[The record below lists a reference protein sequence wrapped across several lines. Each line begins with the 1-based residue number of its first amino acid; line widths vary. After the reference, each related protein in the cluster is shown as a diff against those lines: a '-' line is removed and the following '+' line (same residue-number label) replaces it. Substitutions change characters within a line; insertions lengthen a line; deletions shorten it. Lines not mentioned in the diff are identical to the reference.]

1 MSTPTEDRLLSLD
14 STQPTWDLLA
24 ARVDALL
31 AAWESGAPPD
41 LGSFLP
47 DESPGV
53 RRLILIELIKADLEQ
68 RVSRQQPLKLIEDF
82 AAEFPELAEG
92 GVPCDLLYEE
102 FHLRKR
108 LGEAIDISEYR
119 RRFPQQAQELARL
132 LGVQSTFSSTSVQ
145 AAQLSRPVRAGDKLD
160 DFDLLALIGQ
170 GAFAQVFLARQQ
182 SLQRLVA
189 LKVSADRGA
198 EPQTLAQLDHPHI
211 VRVYDQRVIRERSLR
226 LLYMPYL
233 AGGTLSSVLEYA
245 RQVPQS
251 EWSGQTFTQ
260 AIDRA
265 LEQRGELPWGTR
277 LRRSLSR
284 RSWWQVVCWVGARM
298 ADALHYAHQRGVL
311 HRDVKPANVLLAA
324 DGSPRLA
331 DFNVGYCS
339 KLEGASAAAFF
350 GGSLVY
356 MSPEQLEAFNP
367 AHDRKADSLDGRCD
381 IYSLGLTLWELLTGR
396 RPFGGETAQATRALT
411 LTEMTR
417 RRKTGLPDDASS
429 QLPAGCPPALERI
442 LRKCLAPEPDDRFA
456 TAGELARALDLCL
469 QPRAQALLE
478 PSGGW
483 REFARRHPLLCI
495 LPAGLLPNGAAGV
508 FNYFYNKTEIIKAST
523 ISATLEPAFEKI
535 QTIINLVSFPLGI
548 LFFLWIAY
556 PVVRGLKRL
565 ETGEKTPDAELA
577 TLRSRTLRL
586 GWYGSLLS
594 LGGWL
599 LASIVYPI
607 ALRLA
612 VPDLAAANFQNVFT
626 HFLASLAICGLIAAA
641 YPFFTATTVA
651 VRALYPA
658 FLRPGTATTRD
669 WDDLVRLD
677 WLVWPFLALAAA
689 VPLAGVA
696 LLVGFGSP
704 NRPALVALSVVGMIG
719 FGVAVW
725 LARRIQRDLA
735 DLGGVVRPSDAG
747 PLAGDADSRLS
758 ASWGG

>member
-1 MSTPTEDRLLSLD
+1 MSSRTDDQLLSLD

-24 ARVDALL
+24 ERVDALL
-31 AAWESGAPPD
+31 NAWESGAPPA

-47 DESPGV
+47 ESAGV

-68 RVSRQQPLKLIEDF
+68 RVARQQPIKLIEDY
-82 AAEFPELAEG
+82 AAEFPELARD

-102 FHLRKR
+102 YHLRKR
-108 LGEAIDISEYR
+108 LGESVDLAEYR
-119 RRFPQQAQELARL
+119 RRFPQQSAELARL
-132 LGVQSTFSSTSVQ
+132 LGVQSTFSSTSV
-145 AAQLSRPVRAGDKLD
+145 AAVQIPGRVKAGDRLD
-160 DFDLLALIGQ
+160 DFDLLALIGE
-170 GAFAQVFLARQQ
+170 GAFAQVFLARQL

-211 VRVYDQRVIRERSLR
+211 VRVYDQRVIGERSMR

-233 AGGTLSSVLEYA
+233 PGGTLSSVLDYT
-245 RQVPQS
+245 RQVPQAQ
-251 EWSGQTFTQ
+251 WSGQTFAQ
-260 AIDRA
+260 AIDQA
-265 LEQRGELPWGTR
+265 LNQRGETPSDTP
-277 LRRSLSR
+277 LRRALAR

-298 ADALHYAHQRGVL
+298 ADALQYAHQRGVL

-367 AHDRKADSLDGRCD
+367 AHERKADSLDGRCD

-396 RPFGGETAQATRALT
+396 RPFGGESAKASRALT
-411 LTEMTR
+411 LTDMTR
-417 RRKTGLPDDASS
+417 RRREGLPADASAH
-429 QLPAGCPPALERI
+429 LPPGCPPALERI
-442 LRKCLAPEPDDRFA
+442 LRKCLAPDADDRYA

-478 PSGGW
+478 PTGGW
-483 REFARRHPLLCI
+483 RGFARRHPLLCI
-495 LPAGLLPNGAAGV
+495 LPAGLLPNGAAGL
-508 FNYFYNKTEIIKAST
+508 FNYLYNRAEIIEVSK
-523 ISATLEPAFEKI
+523 ISQSLEPAFERI
-535 QTIINLVSFPLGI
+535 QTIINAVSFPLGI
-548 LFFLWIAY
+548 LLFIWVAR
-556 PVVRGLKRL
+556 PVVRGLSRL
-565 ETGEKTPDAELA
+565 RRGEKIPDAELA
-577 TLRSRTLRL
+577 ALRARTLRL

-612 VPDLAAANFQNVFT
+612 VPELAQARFWDVFV

-658 FLRPGTATTRD
+658 FLRPGTGTPRD
-669 WDDLVRLD
+669 WEDLVRLD

-696 LLVGFGSP
+696 LLVGFGESP
-704 NRPALVALSVVGMIG
+704 NRPAVVVLSAVGILG
-719 FGVAVW
+719 LAVAVW

-735 DLGGVVRPSDAG
+735 DLSGVVRPSDAG
-747 PLAGDADSRLS
+747 LTAGDSDSRLS
-758 ASWGG
+758 ASWDG

>member
-1 MSTPTEDRLLSLD
+1 MSTSTEDRLLSLD

-24 ARVDALL
+24 ERVDALVT
-31 AAWESGAPPD
+31 AWENGAPPD
-41 LGSFLP
+41 LASFLP
-47 DESPGV
+47 DEAPAV
-53 RRLILIELIKADLEQ
+53 RRLILIELVKVDLEQ

-82 AAEFPELAEG
+82 AAQFPELAQG

-102 FHLRKR
+102 YHLRKR
-108 LGEAIDISEYR
+108 LGEAVDLGEYR

-132 LGVQSTFSSTSVQ
+132 LGVQSTFSSTAVHVVQ
-145 AAQLSRPVRAGDKLD
+145 KSGKVNAGDRLD

-260 AIDRA
+260 GIDRA
-265 LEQRGELPWGTR
+265 LNQRGELPSDTP
-277 LRRSLSR
+277 LRRSLAR

-396 RPFGGETAQATRALT
+396 RPFGGEAAQASRALT
-411 LTEMTR
+411 LTDMTR
-417 RRKTGLPDDASS
+417 RRRAGLPSDVSA
-429 QLPAGCPPALERI
+429 QLRPGCPPALERV
-442 LRKCLAPEPDDRFA
+442 LRKCLAPEPDDRFG

-478 PSGGW
+478 ASGGW
-483 REFARRHPLLCI
+483 REFARHHPLLCI
-495 LPAGLLPNGAAGV
+495 LPAGLVPNIAAGV
-508 FNYFYNKTEIIKAST
+508 FNYLYNQSEIIAVSE
-523 ISATLEPAFEKI
+523 ISETLRPAFERI
-535 QTIINLVSFPLGI
+535 QTTINLISFPLGI
-548 LFFLWIAY
+548 LLFIWIAR
-556 PVVRGLKRL
+556 PVVRGLQRL
-565 ETGEKTPDAELA
+565 RSGEKLADAELA
-577 TLRSRTLRL
+577 VMRVRALRL
-586 GWYGSLLS
+586 GWYGALVS

-599 LASIVYPI
+599 VASIVYPI

-612 VPDLAAANFQNVFT
+612 VPELAGAHFRTVFI
-626 HFLASLAICGLIAAA
+626 HFLGSLAVCGLIAAA

-658 FLRPGTATTRD
+658 FLRPGTATSRD
-669 WDDLVRLD
+669 WDELVRLD

-696 LLVGFGSP
+696 LLVVIESH
-704 NRPALVALSVVGMIG
+704 NRWALVALSVIG
-719 FGVAVW
+719 ILGLGLAVW

-735 DLGGVVRPSDAG
+735 DLSGIVRPSDAG
-747 PLAGDADSRLS
+747 PLSGDSDSRLS
-758 ASWGG
+758 ASWDG

>member
-1 MSTPTEDRLLSLD
+1 MSSSTDDRLLSLD

-24 ARVDALL
+24 ARVDALIT
-31 AAWESGAPPD
+31 AWESGAPPE

-47 DESPGV
+47 DAAPSV

-82 AAEFPELAEG
+82 AAEFPELSQG

-108 LGEAIDISEYR
+108 LGEAVELSEYR

-132 LGVQSTFSSTSVQ
+132 LGAQSTFASTAAHAVQTPGSVK
-145 AAQLSRPVRAGDKLD
+145 AGDRLD

-211 VRVYDQRVIRERSLR
+211 VRVYDQRVIRERGLR

-245 RQVPQS
+245 RAVPQS
-251 EWSGQTFTQ
+251 EWSGQTFSQ

-265 LEQRGELPWGTR
+265 LNQRAELPSDTP
-277 LRRSLSR
+277 LRRSLAR

-298 ADALHYAHQRGVL
+298 ADALHYAHERGVL

-396 RPFGGETAQATRALT
+396 RPFGGETAQASRALT

-417 RRKTGLPDDASS
+417 RRNAGLPADVAT
-429 QLPAGCPPALERI
+429 QLPRDCPPALERI
-442 LRKCLAPEPDDRFA
+442 LRKCLAPNPDDRFA

-483 REFARRHPLLCI
+483 RGFARRHPLLCI
-495 LPAGLLPNGAAGV
+495 LPAGLIPNVAAGL
-508 FNYFYNKTEIIKAST
+508 FNYLYNRSEIIAVSE
-523 ISATLEPAFEKI
+523 IHETLRPAFERI
-535 QTIINLVSFPLGI
+535 QTTINLISFPLGI
-548 LFFLWIAY
+548 LVFIWIAR
-556 PVVRGLKRL
+556 PVVRGLRRL
-565 ETGEKTPDAELA
+565 CGGEKMSDAELA
-577 TLRSRTLRL
+577 TIRARTLRL
-586 GWYGSLLS
+586 GWYGSLVS

-612 VPDLAAANFQNVFT
+612 VPELAGASFQKVFG

-641 YPFFTATTVA
+641 YPFFTATSVA
-651 VRALYPA
+651 IRALYPA
-658 FLRPGTATTRD
+658 FLRPGTATARD
-669 WDDLVRLD
+669 WDELVRLD
-677 WLVWPFLALAAA
+677 WLVWPFLALTAA

-696 LLVGFGSP
+696 LLVGFNSL
-704 NRPALVALSVVGMIG
+704 NQTALVALSVVGLLG
-719 FGVAVW
+719 LGVAVW

-735 DLGGVVRPSDAG
+735 DLGGVVRPSEVG
-747 PLAGDADSRLS
+747 PLSGDSDSRLS